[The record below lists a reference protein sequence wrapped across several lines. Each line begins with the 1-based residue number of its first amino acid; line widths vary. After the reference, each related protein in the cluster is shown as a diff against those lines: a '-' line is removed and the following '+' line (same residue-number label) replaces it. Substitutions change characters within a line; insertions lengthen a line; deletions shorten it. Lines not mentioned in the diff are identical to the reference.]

1 MKSRNQAVAWQLEA
15 RQERSRQHR
24 APERL
29 WERWR
34 HWAAVKGDEEAIVHW
49 TAGQEPHRWTWSA
62 LVNAATAYAEALAA
76 AGVKAGEVCALI
88 VRHNPLFYPAYL
100 GVSALGAIPSVL
112 AYPNPRLHHDK
123 FAHGVAGMSRRSGLD
138 WILTERSLEEA
149 IRPLLHGSG
158 SVRGLLFPLEW
169 EAELGRHPG
178 RERQVPQGVDPASP
192 CLLQHSSGTTGLQKA
207 VMLSHRAVLEHA
219 ECYADAI
226 HLRPADKVVS
236 WLPLYHDMGMIA
248 AFQMPLAFGVPLV
261 QLDPFEWVSAPI
273 LLLEAIAKERAT
285 LTWLP
290 NFSYN
295 LLVDR
300 VSEEE
305 LDGVRLDCVRMFI
318 NCSEPVRAESHERFL
333 ARFASV
339 GVKPEA
345 LSACYAMAETTFA
358 ATQTAPG
365 RQAKVLEV
373 DRDALSRGLVV
384 PASEGAPVRRCVS
397 SGRPIER
404 CELRILGQEGAELA
418 DGHIGEIAIRSR
430 TMFDGYRNC
439 PEETAG
445 VLKEGW
451 YHSGDYGFLMDG
463 ECYVIGRKKDVIIV
477 AGKNVYPEDV
487 EDAVAGVPGIT
498 PGRVVAFGVD
508 DEVSGTEQIWV
519 VAESHLTDPQARRE
533 LRLAVRRAGSTA
545 DLTVSRV
552 YLPPPR
558 WLIKSSAGKPSRK
571 ANRERIVHGGF
582 TEEEEPWCLRD
593 SSE

>member
-1 MKSRNQAVAWQLEA
+1 MTVRNQEVIARQLEA
-15 RQERSRQHR
+15 RQAKGRGRR

-29 WERWR
+29 WDRWR

-62 LVNAATAYAEALAA
+62 LIDAACAYADGLAA

-112 AYPNPRLHHDK
+112 AYPNPRLHRDK
-123 FAHGVAGMSRRSGLD
+123 FVDGIAGMSRRSGLD
-138 WILTERSLEEA
+138 WILTERSLEET
-149 IRPLLHGSG
+149 IRPLVHGSG
-158 SVRGLLFPLEW
+158 SSVRGLLYPLEW
-169 EAELGRHPG
+169 DPGRHAG
-178 RERQVPQGVDPASP
+178 REREVPGGVDAASP

-219 ECYADAI
+219 ECYAEAI
-226 HLRPADKVVS
+226 ELRPSDKIVS

-248 AFQMPLAFGVPLV
+248 AFQMPLAFGVTLI
-261 QLDPFEWVSAPI
+261 QLDPFEWVKAPA
-273 LLLEAIAKERAT
+273 LLLDAIAKERAT

-300 VSEEE
+300 VPEEE
-305 LDGVRLDCVRMFI
+305 LEGARLDCVRMFI

-333 ARFASV
+333 ARFEDV
-339 GVKPEA
+339 GVRPEA

-365 RQAKVLEV
+365 RQARILEV
-373 DRDALSRGLVV
+373 DREALSRGLAV
-384 PASEGAPVRRCVS
+384 PAREGSLARRCVS
-397 SGRPIER
+397 SGRPIAG
-404 CELRILGQEGAELA
+404 CELRILGEERDELGEGQV
-418 DGHIGEIAIRSR
+418 GEIAIRSR

-477 AGKNVYPEDV
+477 AGKNVYPEDI
-487 EDAVAGVPGIT
+487 EDAVSRVPGIS

-519 VAESHLTDPQARRE
+519 VAECHLTDAEARQE
-533 LRLAVRRAGSTA
+533 LRLAVRRAGMSA
-545 DLTVSRV
+545 DYTISRV
-552 YLPPPR
+552 YLAPPR

-571 ANRERIVHGGF
+571 ANRERIVNGGF
-582 TEEEEPWCLRD
+582 TEEEEPWCR
-593 SSE
+593 SSSSD